1 MVNHYLHAVKEAAK
15 HKISVN
21 AHESVHMTGLSRTYP
36 NLIAQESA
44 RGQEY
49 QAFGGSKPN
58 HLTVLPFTR
67 LIGGPMDYTPGI
79 FQMDINKYNPDN
91 NSHVNTTICNQLACY
106 VTMYSPLQMA
116 ADLPEVYAKH
126 MDAFQFIKDVA
137 VDWDDTKI
145 IEAEPGEYI
154 TIARKAKDSDKWFVG
169 NVAGYDGHKTT
180 LTLDFLDAGKTYT
193 ATIYADGKGA
203 HMKAIL
209 RLTYLC
215 LSLLFLSLTASAQD
229 VQVKGQVVDDKG
241 EAVIGASVKVKE
253 TPQGVITDING
264 NFSVR
269 APKNGHLIVSS
280 VGYSTKTVALSGATL
295 PLKIVLSESAENL
308 KEVVV
313 VGYGS
318 MQKKD
323 LTGSV
328 STLNAKNFQKGAI
341 STASDLLV
349 GKIAGVQITPEGS
362 PGAGG
367 RRSPPSVV
375 RSGRR
380 PRSLS
385 PYRAP
390 SPKLLAVC
398 ACSQLTSTARSSSVS
413 LPLRLLSSARLI
425 PTGRT
430 RSISSPTVVTTTSAS
445 VVLLASSPTACL
457 RASTTRRVY

>member
-1 MVNHYLHAVKEAAK
+1 
-15 HKISVN
+15 
-21 AHESVHMTGLSRTYP
+21 
-36 NLIAQESA
+36 
-44 RGQEY
+44 
-49 QAFGGSKPN
+49 
-58 HLTVLPFTR
+58 
-67 LIGGPMDYTPGI
+67 
-79 FQMDINKYNPDN
+79 
-91 NSHVNTTICNQLACY
+91 
-106 VTMYSPLQMA
+106 
-116 ADLPEVYAKH
+116 
-126 MDAFQFIKDVA
+126 
-137 VDWDDTKI
+137 
-145 IEAEPGEYI
+145 
-154 TIARKAKDSDKWFVG
+154 
-169 NVAGYDGHKTT
+169 
-180 LTLDFLDAGKTYT
+180 
-193 ATIYADGKGA
+193 
-203 HMKAIL
+203 MKAIL

-280 VGYSTKTVALSGATL
+280 VGYATKTVALSGATL

-367 RRSPPSVV
+367 RIP
-375 RSGRR
+375 
-380 PRSLS
+380 
-385 PYRAP
+385 A
-390 SPKLLAVC
+390 
-398 ACSQLTSTARSSSVS
+398 TTHSSSSTVCPS
-413 LPLRLLSSARLI
+413 RTPLYLVHPASSAHSTL
-425 PTGRT
+425 RT
-430 RSISSPTVVTTTSAS
+430 S
-445 VVLLASSPTACL
+445 L
-457 RASTTRRVY
+457 R